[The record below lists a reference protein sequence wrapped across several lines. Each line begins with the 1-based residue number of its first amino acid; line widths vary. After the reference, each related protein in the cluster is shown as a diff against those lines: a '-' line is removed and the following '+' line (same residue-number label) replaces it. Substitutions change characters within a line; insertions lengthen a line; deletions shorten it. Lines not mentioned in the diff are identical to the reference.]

1 LTTVITYDNVI
12 GMLRLRE
19 IREKRGLSLRDLARS
34 SGVGVATLVR
44 LEAEA
49 YDPRLSTLR
58 KLAKALRVSVP
69 TLLGEGK
76 RKKGG

>member
-1 LTTVITYDNVI
+1 MLTSDNVA

-19 IREKRGLSLRDLARS
+19 IRERRRLTLRDLARS

-49 YDPRLSTLR
+49 FDPRLSTLR
-58 KLAKALRVSVP
+58 KLAKALRVSVS

-76 RKKGG
+76 QKKGG

>member
-1 LTTVITYDNVI
+1 MLTSDNVS

-19 IREKRGLSLRDLARS
+19 IRERRRLTLRDLARS

-76 RKKGG
+76 QKKGG

>member
-1 LTTVITYDNVI
+1 
-12 GMLRLRE
+12 MLRLRE
-19 IREKRGLSLRDLARS
+19 IRERRGLSLRDIAEAS
-34 SGVGVATLVR
+34 DVGLRTLVR
-44 LEAEA
+44 LEAGE

-76 RKKGG
+76 RGG

>member
-1 LTTVITYDNVI
+1 
-12 GMLRLRE
+12 MLRLRE

>member
-1 LTTVITYDNVI
+1 MLTYDNFT

-19 IREKRGLSLRDLARS
+19 IRERRRLTLRDLARS

-49 YDPRLSTLR
+49 FDPRLSTLR
-58 KLAKALRVSVP
+58 KLAKALRVSVS

-76 RKKGG
+76 QKKGG

>member
-1 LTTVITYDNVI
+1 
-12 GMLRLRE
+12 MLRLRE
-19 IREKRGLSLRDLARS
+19 IRERGGLSLRRLAAE
-34 SGVGVATLVR
+34 SGVGVATLAR
-44 LEAEA
+44 LEAGE

-76 RKKGG
+76 KGG